1 MAVPK
6 ISIVT
11 PVFNGAKYIEDT
23 ILSVIQQGYPNLEYI
38 IIDGGS
44 TDGTMDIIKKY
55 EKHLS
60 YWVSEPDT
68 GLYHAVQKGFEKS
81 TGDIMAWINADD
93 MYHKGAFSIVAELF
107 TQYPQIEWMMGLPS
121 TFDELGRTIMVD
133 GYRQWCKAQYHTGKY
148 EWIQQESVFWKRCLW
163 EKAGSTMDTSL
174 KLAGDFELWMRF
186 FRHTE
191 LYTLQV
197 LLGGFRVRSA
207 NQLSL
212 ENMDA
217 YKVEVK
223 MVLERE
229 LKTLPLDY
237 IEKINAILAFYREL
251 NSKKNKIIK
260 SIYFRKNYK
269 RIHQYEEVLFSYP
282 PRIEFDRIKQKFYLQ
297 K

>member
-1 MAVPK
+1 MQPK
-6 ISIVT
+6 ITIIT
-11 PVFNGAKYIEDT
+11 PVFNGGSYLEET
-23 ILSVIQQGYPNLEYI
+23 ILSVINQGYPNLEYI

-44 TDGTMDIIKKY
+44 TDGTVDIIKKY
-55 EKHLS
+55 EKHLA
-60 YWVSEPDT
+60 YWVSEPDK

-93 MYHKGAFSIVAELF
+93 MYHKGAFSMVAELF
-107 TQYPQIEWMMGLPS
+107 TRFPQIEWIMGIPS

-148 EWIQQESVFWKRCLW
+148 EWIQQESVFWKRGLW
-163 EKAGSTMDTSL
+163 EKAGSTMNISL

-186 FRHTE
+186 FRHAE

-197 LLGGFRVRSA
+197 LLAGFRVRSA

-217 YKVEVK
+217 YRAEVK

-229 LKTLPLDY
+229 LKTLPVDY
-237 IEKINAILAFYREL
+237 IEKTNAILAFYREL
-251 NSKKNKIIK
+251 TSKKNKIIK
-260 SIYFRKNYK
+260 SIYFRNNYK
-269 RIHQYEEVLFSYP
+269 RIHQYKEELFLYP

>member
-1 MAVPK
+1 MNVSL
-6 ISIVT
+6 SIVT
-11 PVFNGAKYIEDT
+11 PVFNGAKYLEDT
-23 ILSVIQQGYPNLEYI
+23 ILSVLNQGYPNLEYI

-44 TDGTMDIIKKY
+44 TDGSVDIIKKY
-55 EKHLS
+55 EKQLA
-60 YWVSEPDT
+60 YWVSESDN
-68 GLYHAVQKGFEKS
+68 GLYDAIRKGFEKS
-81 TGDIMAWINADD
+81 SGEIMAWINSDD
-93 MYHKGAFSIVAELF
+93 MYHRGAFSIVSEIF
-107 TQYPQIEWMMGLPS
+107 GTFINIDWVMGIPS
-121 TFDELGRTIMVD
+121 TYDELGRTIMVD
-133 GYRQWCKAQYHTGKY
+133 GFKKWCKAKYHSGQY
-148 EWIQQESVFWKRCLW
+148 EWIQQESVFWRRSLW
-163 EKAGSTMDTSL
+163 EKAGSKMDTSL

-186 FRHTE
+186 FRHAE

-217 YKVEVK
+217 YRDEVK

-229 LKTLPLDY
+229 LKTLPIDY
-237 IEKINAILAFYREL
+237 KEKINAILAFYREL

-260 SIYFRKNYK
+260 SIYFRNNYK
-269 RIHQYEEVLFSYP
+269 RIHQYEEELFSYP